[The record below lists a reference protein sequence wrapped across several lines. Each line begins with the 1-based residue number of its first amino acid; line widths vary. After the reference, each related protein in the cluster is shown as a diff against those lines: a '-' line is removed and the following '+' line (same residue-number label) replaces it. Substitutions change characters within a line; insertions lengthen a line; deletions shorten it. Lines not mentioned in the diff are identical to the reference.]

1 VLRVEPK
8 EKFEY
13 YSVRRGDKLAEQERK
28 PADQAPSA
36 ILELVDGPKDMR
48 FAMTARAVSR
58 QRDQEWD
65 MNEITERNIH
75 KVTRFRKGGME
86 ALEEAVKKLNF
97 GKAKEVEEV
106 EDVKEAEQVDSPL
119 KELSDPE
126 EKKAAELAGKVDAL
140 RSKA

>member
-13 YSVRRGDKLAEQERK
+13 YSVRKGDKFAEQERK

-58 QRDQEWD
+58 QRELDWD
-65 MNEITERNIH
+65 MNEITERNIR
-75 KVTRFRKGGME
+75 KVTQFRKGGIE
-86 ALEEAVKKLNF
+86 ALEAAVGKLSLS
-97 GKAKEVEEV
+97 KSKVLDVEE
-106 EDVKEAEQVDSPL
+106 KEGDYLEPPT
-119 KELSDPE
+119 EEE
-126 EKKAAELAGKVDAL
+126 EKKAAELAEKVDAL
-140 RSKA
+140 RNKA